1 MNKKLLALALSGAL
15 TLSLLAACGSPDAE
29 GSAPPASTPPAT
41 ESLTPS
47 PSPEATPSETPEPTE
62 SPEPS
67 ETPEPTES
75 AQPSESQ
82 KPSESPAPSGSQKPS
97 ESPAPSESQ
106 KPSESPAP
114 SGSQKPTESPAPSE
128 SQQPSETP
136 APSESPSA
144 SVVQSIWNQV
154 SGLERPEM
162 MDLDAALLSD
172 LYGID
177 PADLVEFVAKMPL
190 VSANIN
196 EFLIAQCAPGRVDA
210 VKAAC
215 ESRLATLQSSAS
227 QYPETAELLENY
239 KLVTSGDYIL
249 FCIDGNADAM
259 VEAFN
264 TYAK

>member
-41 ESLTPS
+41 ESLTPSPS

-97 ESPAPSESQ
+97 
-106 KPSESPAP
+106 
-114 SGSQKPTESPAPSE
+114 ESPAPSE

>member
-41 ESLTPS
+41 QSLTP
-47 PSPEATPSETPEPTE
+47 PPPPEATPSETPEPTE

-97 ESPAPSESQ
+97 ESPAPS
-106 KPSESPAP
+106 
-114 SGSQKPTESPAPSE
+114 GSQKPAESPAPSE
-128 SQQPSETP
+128 SQKPSETP

>member
-15 TLSLLAACGSPDAE
+15 TLSLLTACGSPDAE
-29 GSAPPASTPPAT
+29 GSTPPASTPPAT

-67 ETPEPTES
+67 E
-75 AQPSESQ
+75 
-82 KPSESPAPSGSQKPS
+82 SQKPS

-106 KPSESPAP
+106 KPA
-114 SGSQKPTESPAPSE
+114 ESPAPSE
-128 SQQPSETP
+128 SQKPSETP

>member
-114 SGSQKPTESPAPSE
+114 SESQK
-128 SQQPSETP
+128 PSETP

>member
-1 MNKKLLALALSGAL
+1 MNKKFIALALSGAL

-29 GSAPPASTPPAT
+29 GTTPPVSTPPAT
-41 ESLTPS
+41 ESLTP
-47 PSPEATPSETPEPTE
+47 TPTPTPEVT
-62 SPEPS
+62 PS

-75 AQPSESQ
+75 AQPSETPE
-82 KPSESPAPSGSQKPS
+82 PSESTQ
-97 ESPAPSESQ
+97 PSESQ
-106 KPSESPAP
+106 KPSESPKP
-114 SGSQKPTESPAPSE
+114 SESQKPAESPAPSE
-128 SQQPSETP
+128 SQKPSETP

>member
-47 PSPEATPSETPEPTE
+47 PSPSPEATPSETPEPTE

-82 KPSESPAPSGSQKPS
+82 KPSESPAPSESQKPS

-106 KPSESPAP
+106 QPS
-114 SGSQKPTESPAPSE
+114 ESPAPSE

>member
-106 KPSESPAP
+106 K
-114 SGSQKPTESPAPSE
+114 
-128 SQQPSETP
+128 PSETP

>member
-114 SGSQKPTESPAPSE
+114 SE

-144 SVVQSIWNQV
+144 SVIQSIWNQV

-249 FCIDGNADAM
+249 FCIDGNANAM

>member
-47 PSPEATPSETPEPTE
+47 PSPEATPGETPEPTE

-82 KPSESPAPSGSQKPS
+82 KPSESPAPSESQKPS

-106 KPSESPAP
+106 KPS
-114 SGSQKPTESPAPSE
+114 ESPAPSE

-190 VSANIN
+190 VSADIN

>member
-15 TLSLLAACGSPDAE
+15 TLSLLTACGSPDAE
-29 GSAPPASTPPAT
+29 GSTPPASTPPAT

-67 ETPEPTES
+67 EIPESSES
-75 AQPSESQ
+75 VQPSE
-82 KPSESPAPSGSQKPS
+82 SQKPS

-106 KPSESPAP
+106 KPA
-114 SGSQKPTESPAPSE
+114 ESPAPSE
-128 SQQPSETP
+128 SQKPSETP

>member
-47 PSPEATPSETPEPTE
+47 PSPSPEATSSETPEPTE
-62 SPEPS
+62 GPEPS

-82 KPSESPAPSGSQKPS
+82 KPSESPAPS
-97 ESPAPSESQ
+97 ESQ
-106 KPSESPAP
+106 KPS
-114 SGSQKPTESPAPSE
+114 ESPAPSE

>member
-47 PSPEATPSETPEPTE
+47 PSRSPEATPSETPEPTE

-106 KPSESPAP
+106 KPS
-114 SGSQKPTESPAPSE
+114 ESPAPSE

>member
-47 PSPEATPSETPEPTE
+47 PSPSPEATPSETPEPTE

-82 KPSESPAPSGSQKPS
+82 KPSESPAPS
-97 ESPAPSESQ
+97 ESQ

-114 SGSQKPTESPAPSE
+114 SGSQKPAESPAPSE
-128 SQQPSETP
+128 SQKPSETP

>member
-1 MNKKLLALALSGAL
+1 MNKKIFVLALSGAL
-15 TLSLLAACGSPDAE
+15 ALSLLTACGSPDTE
-29 GSAPPASTPPAT
+29 GSTPPVSTPPVT
-41 ESLTPS
+41 ESLSPSATPS
-47 PSPEATPSETPEPTE
+47 PEVTPSG
-62 SPEPS
+62 
-67 ETPEPTES
+67 TPEPTES
-75 AQPSESQ
+75 AQPSETPEASETPA
-82 KPSESPAPSGSQKPS
+82 PSESQRPS

-106 KPSESPAP
+106 RPS
-114 SGSQKPTESPAPSE
+114 ESPAPSE
-128 SQQPSETP
+128 SQRPSESPAPSESQRPSETPTPSETP
-136 APSESPSA
+136 AA

-215 ESRLATLQSSAS
+215 ESRLATLQSSGS
-227 QYPETAELLENY
+227 QYPETAELLDNY

>member
-47 PSPEATPSETPEPTE
+47 PSPSPEATPSETPEPTE

-82 KPSESPAPSGSQKPS
+82 KPSESPAPS
-97 ESPAPSESQ
+97 ESQ

-114 SGSQKPTESPAPSE
+114 SGSQKPSE
-128 SQQPSETP
+128 SP

>member
-1 MNKKLLALALSGAL
+1 MNKKFIALALSGAL

-29 GSAPPASTPPAT
+29 GTTPPVSTPPAT
-41 ESLTPS
+41 ESLTPTPT
-47 PSPEATPSETPEPTE
+47 PSPEVT
-62 SPEPS
+62 PS

-75 AQPSESQ
+75 AQPSETPE
-82 KPSESPAPSGSQKPS
+82 PSESAQ
-97 ESPAPSESQ
+97 PSESQ
-106 KPSESPAP
+106 KPSESPKP
-114 SGSQKPTESPAPSE
+114 SESQKPSESPKPSETQKPSESPKPSE
-128 SQQPSETP
+128 SQQ
-136 APSESPSA
+136 PSESPSA
-144 SVVQSIWNQV
+144 SVVQSIWNEV
-154 SGLERPEM
+154 SGLDRPDM
-162 MDLDAALLSD
+162 MDMDAALLSD
-172 LYGID
+172 LYGIESS
-177 PADLVEFVAKMPL
+177 DLVEFIGKMPL
-190 VSANIN
+190 MSAHVN

>member
-47 PSPEATPSETPEPTE
+47 PSPSPEATPSETPEPTE

-82 KPSESPAPSGSQKPS
+82 KPSESPAPSESQKPS

-114 SGSQKPTESPAPSE
+114 SESQK
-128 SQQPSETP
+128 PSETP